1 MGRQWGEFK
10 NNKMMRKE
18 KSKARGRQEGGG
30 RGQGGEEWAW
40 NLFLFTIGRHSGIL
54 YKPWYQPVQ
63 MAQ

>member
-30 RGQGGEEWAW
+30 RGQGGEERAW

-54 YKPWYQPVQ
+54 YKP
-63 MAQ
+63 